1 LGGLTSV
8 VHMEYES
15 FHYLVH
21 KQVVIQPN
29 FIKGKEEV
37 PPTFEEKWCT
47 TEEATKKRTLK
58 KEEKL
63 FWRSRHRLEFIFD
76 EDRSAKAIIVHVREV
91 DSNTVRGLCRCVC
104 VCVRLTSPP
113 PMHYLTPRPGF
124 RCGDRS

>member
-1 LGGLTSV
+1 MGGLTSV

-91 DSNTVRGLCRCVC
+91 DSNTVRVLCRCVC
-104 VCVRLTSPP
+104 EVDITP
-113 PMHYLTPRPGF
+113 PMHYLTPCPGF